1 MTNSQG
7 LKYYFCILYDG
18 NSCEKSFPKLLTTN
32 LDFLKYTKAKKK
44 KSKVPFERHTL
55 CMDVNWS
62 RVRKSHL

>member
-44 KSKVPFERHTL
+44 KIQSSL
-55 CMDVNWS
+55 
-62 RVRKSHL
+62 